1 MGPLLF
7 NLFINDLPSVAS
19 NCGVLMYADDT
30 VLYYANKE
38 SDVNQR
44 VLNENLEKLNTW
56 LIENNLFLN
65 IEKTEAVL
73 FGTTANLSKVT
84 NYQLVING
92 SPLKRVSEFRYLDIV
107 LNENL
112 SWNAHIDDII
122 VKVGKRLGL
131 LRRLRRNLT
140 MHAAE
145 TVYK

>member
-1 MGPLLF
+1 M
-7 NLFINDLPSVAS
+7 
-19 NCGVLMYADDT
+19 
-30 VLYYANKE
+30 
-38 SDVNQR
+38 
-44 VLNENLEKLNTW
+44 
-56 LIENNLFLN
+56 
-65 IEKTEAVL
+65 
-73 FGTTANLSKVT
+73 T

-145 TVYK
+145 TVYKSFIRPLMEYCDSVWVCCRELKSYKDVLPER

>member
-1 MGPLLF
+1 MWCF
-7 NLFINDLPSVAS
+7 DVRR
-19 NCGVLMYADDT
+19 YDT

-38 SDVNQR
+38 SDVIQQ
-44 VLNENLEKLNTW
+44 VLDENLEKLNTW

-92 SPLKRVSEFRYLDIV
+92 SPLKRVSEFRHLGIV
-107 LNENL
+107 PNKNL

-122 VKVGKRLGL
+122 VKVGERLGL

>member
-1 MGPLLF
+1 M
-7 NLFINDLPSVAS
+7 
-19 NCGVLMYADDT
+19 
-30 VLYYANKE
+30 
-38 SDVNQR
+38 
-44 VLNENLEKLNTW
+44 LNENLEKLNTL

-92 SPLKRVSEFRYLDIV
+92 SPLKRVSEFRYLGIV

-112 SWNAHIDDII
+112 SWNAQIDDII